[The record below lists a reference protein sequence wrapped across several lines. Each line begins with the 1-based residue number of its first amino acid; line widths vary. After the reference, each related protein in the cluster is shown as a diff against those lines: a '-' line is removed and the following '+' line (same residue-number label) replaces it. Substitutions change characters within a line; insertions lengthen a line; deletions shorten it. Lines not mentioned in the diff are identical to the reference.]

1 MIDWLRRVG
10 VQRVLESNIE
20 QLRKELSEIRF
31 KDGESVDDFSMR
43 IMGLANSITTL
54 GESIS
59 ETEIVKKMLQV
70 VPDHLEQV
78 TISIETLLD
87 VNDLTVEEVT
97 GRLRNVEQ
105 RKKNTVSAV
114 D

>member
-1 MIDWLRRVG
+1 MLASLSTKRIAQSAWEGIKSRRVG
-10 VQRVLESNIE
+10 VHWVRESNIE
-20 QLRKELSEIRF
+20 
-31 KDGESVDDFSMR
+31 
-43 IMGLANSITTL
+43 
-54 GESIS
+54 
-59 ETEIVKKMLQV
+59 MLQV

-105 RKKNTVSAV
+105 RKKNTISAV
-114 D
+114 DKEGVVYSSLRMNGLHA